1 MSDALGNSIL
11 LIAIPLYID
20 QLHSPLLAT
29 IPEPLLVGILISIY
43 GIVFSSLQP
52 VTGAISDRISRRK
65 PFILGGLA
73 IMGLGILAFIFATNV
88 LDLVVI
94 RILQGIGVAFTV
106 SPALA
111 LLTIS
116 TDKETRGGSMGI
128 YTSMRMV
135 GFAIGPLL
143 GGFLQVTYGF
153 NAVFIAGAAA
163 VFVAVVLVQ
172 WLVHEK
178 PVDVSKKPSK
188 RMRLF
193 DPKVF
198 TGPLIALGIGMFLMS
213 GAFSM
218 ITTLEPQFN
227 ARPRPDGAGFWH
239 RLQRADVHPVD
250 FSAAARPP
258 IRPHRPQAPD
268 HPGLDPH
275 GPRHGL
281 AGLHRDHAAAIWAS
295 PPCRAWPQPPLPPL
309 VSLWPPTCR
318 TRAARASKWA

>member
-1 MSDALGNSIL
+1 MEDITLNKLAKSLGANRVVLALSLGRMSDALGNSIL

-29 IPEPLLVGILISIY
+29 IPEPLWWDSRLIY

-73 IMGLGILAFIFATNV
+73 IMGLGILAFIFETNV

-128 YTSMRMV
+128 YLMRMV

-143 GGFLQVTYGF
+143 GGGY
-153 NAVFIAGAAA
+153 
-163 VFVAVVLVQ
+163 
-172 WLVHEK
+172 
-178 PVDVSKKPSK
+178 
-188 RMRLF
+188 R
-193 DPKVF
+193 
-198 TGPLIALGIGMFLMS
+198 
-213 GAFSM
+213 
-218 ITTLEPQFN
+218 
-227 ARPRPDGAGFWH
+227 
-239 RLQRADVHPVD
+239 
-250 FSAAARPP
+250 
-258 IRPHRPQAPD
+258 
-268 HPGLDPH
+268 
-275 GPRHGL
+275 
-281 AGLHRDHAAAIWAS
+281 
-295 PPCRAWPQPPLPPL
+295 
-309 VSLWPPTCR
+309 
-318 TRAARASKWA
+318 